1 MKVMYAVNFFGKEV
15 AGVQKK
21 ILSQVMHLNN
31 LGVSSEIYS
40 LTGPEDNSPPVPFV
54 HKMVIP
60 GLECHAPKNF
70 FAKIRRNA
78 IRDQSISTLI
88 ERLAAD
94 EILYT
99 RVLSRSG
106 ITSKLLKKPRNGK
119 IVIEYQ
125 SIEPNENRLEG
136 DYVSLLYDFLY
147 GDDIRKYTDG
157 IVGVTDEITR
167 YQLRRSG
174 DPDKPHITIGNG
186 FTVDSVNIR
195 KPSAF
200 TGDELHLLC
209 VANVSRWHGLDRLI
223 RGLGAY
229 HGTVRVTLHIAGDG
243 SELIPLKKLTD
254 ELGIPKKVIF
264 HGFTTGNALDDLFN
278 TCHVAIGSLGLHR
291 IGLSEASILKA
302 REYCARGM
310 PYIIACRDPD
320 FPDDFSCI
328 LRLPADES
336 PVSVESIIDF
346 TRQVYQDTDHPQKM
360 RAYAAGH
367 LDWSVKM
374 KILKAF
380 LETVV
385 ATSP

>member
-1 MKVMYAVNFFGKEV
+1 MKVLYTVNFFGKEV

-21 ILSQVMHLNN
+21 ILSQVTNLNN
-31 LGVSSEIYS
+31 LGVPSVIYS
-40 LTGPEDNSPPVPFV
+40 LTGTEDNSPPMPFV
-54 HKMVIP
+54 QKKVIP
-60 GLECHAPKNF
+60 GLECHSPKKF

-78 IRDQSISTLI
+78 IRDQSIGTVI
-88 ERLAAD
+88 EKLAAD

-99 RVLSRSG
+99 RVLSSSG

-125 SIEPNENRLEG
+125 SIEPNESRLEG

-229 HGTVRVTLHIAGDG
+229 HGPVRVTLHIAGDG
-243 SELIPLKKLTD
+243 SELFPLKKLTD
-254 ELGIPKKVIF
+254 ELGISGKVIF
-264 HGFTTGNALDDLFN
+264 HGFCTGDALDTLFN

-291 IGLSEASILKA
+291 IGLTEASILKA

-310 PYIIACRDPD
+310 PYIIAFRDPD
-320 FPDDFSCI
+320 FLDDFSCI

-336 PVSVESIIDF
+336 PVSVEKIIDF
-346 TRQVYQDTDHPQKM
+346 TRQVYQDMDHPQKM
-360 RAYAAGH
+360 REYAAGH

-374 KILKAF
+374 KILKTF
-380 LETVV
+380 LEKLVDI
-385 ATSP
+385 SP